1 MKPTNITFIKYI
13 SWLLLVI
20 LPVLAFTQSE
30 SKKDS
35 LLQLLNSHKHDSTK
49 VLIFT
54 QLSKEYQATNIDSAY
69 YFINEA
75 LLLSKEINFDHG
87 LAESYACL
95 GDIEVIMDNLDKAKD
110 SYLKSIEY
118 FKRLNKKS
126 DLTQVFIVLGN
137 IFLTQ
142 DNYFNALQY
151 YNKGVEIAEEI
162 NFEGAL
168 EYLYSNLGITYT
180 QIENFEK
187 ALEFL
192 QKALEV
198 SKKADNQNNIASIF
212 INIGSIYY
220 SQNDFQ
226 LAKTYYDKAR
236 TLAIENNIK
245 SIESNSLISIGE
257 IYEREK
263 EYDLALEYFEN
274 SIDVARKIN
283 DQYKG
288 PKSILFA
295 RSYSNIGYV
304 YFKKKRYR
312 KAIKYLEMGYD
323 LAEESGQL
331 KLVRNNA
338 ENLSLAYEKL
348 YQIDSA
354 LKYSRI
360 YKIISD
366 SVLNKDIIK
375 KIAKIELQNEF
386 DQQLKEKELEQTK
399 LDAQNKR
406 KELLYISVAAVSLLG
421 LILLALL
428 YLLSKN
434 KLQRIQLRER
444 NLELEKKTLKDELEY
459 KNKELTTNVLY
470 LLKKNE
476 LIVQIIDKLKRAKI
490 AFKPENRKIADDI
503 IYDLEKSSGAD
514 TWKEFE
520 LRFMEVHTEF
530 YEKLTKQ
537 FPDLSPNELK
547 LCAFLRLNMT
557 TKEIAAITYLSVN
570 SINIARHRLRK
581 KLNIDQD
588 ENLISFLNQL

>member
-1 MKPTNITFIKYI
+1 MKPTNISFTKYV

-35 LLQLLNSHKHDSTK
+35 LLQLLNSRKHDSTK

-54 QLSKEYQATNIDSAY
+54 QLSKEYQAANIDSAY

-75 LLLSKEINFDHG
+75 LLLSKELDFDHG
-87 LAESYACL
+87 LAESYASL
-95 GDIEVIMDNLDKAKD
+95 GDLEVIMDNLDKAKD

-118 FKRLNKKS
+118 FKHINKKS
-126 DLTQVFIVLGN
+126 DLTQVYIVLGN

-198 SKKADNQNNIASIF
+198 SKKSNNQNNIASIF

-236 TLAIENNIK
+236 TLSIENDIK

-263 EYDLALEYFEN
+263 EYDLALEYFKN
-274 SIDVARKIN
+274 SIDVARQID

-295 RSYSNIGYV
+295 RSYSNLGYI
-304 YFKKKRYR
+304 YFNKKNYNE
-312 KAIKYLEMGYD
+312 AIKYLEMGYD

-338 ENLSLAYEKL
+338 EKLSLAYEKL
-348 YQIDSA
+348 YQTDSA

-360 YKIISD
+360 YKVISD

-375 KIAKIELQNEF
+375 KIAKVELQNEF

-399 LDAQNKR
+399 KDAIQKR
-406 KELLYISVAAVSLLG
+406 KELIYITIASLS
-421 LILLALL
+421 ILFLLVFVLL
-428 YLLSKN
+428 YLLLKN
-434 KLQRIQLRER
+434 KVKRVRLNEK
-444 NLELEKKTLKDELEY
+444 NLLLEKETLQKELEY
-459 KNKELTTNVLY
+459 KNKELTTNVMY

-476 LIVQIIDKLKRAKI
+476 FILNITEKLKVAKMG
-490 AFKPENRKIADDI
+490 FKVENKKIADDI
-503 IYDLEKSSGAD
+503 IRELESSLSQD

-520 LRFMEVHTEF
+520 LRFQEVHTDF
-530 YEKLTKQ
+530 YNRLNNLY
-537 FPDLSPNELK
+537 PDLSPNDQK

-557 TKEIAAITYLSVN
+557 TKEIATITYLSVN

-581 KLNIDQD
+581 KLNIEHE
-588 ENLISFLNQL
+588 ENLISFLSQL